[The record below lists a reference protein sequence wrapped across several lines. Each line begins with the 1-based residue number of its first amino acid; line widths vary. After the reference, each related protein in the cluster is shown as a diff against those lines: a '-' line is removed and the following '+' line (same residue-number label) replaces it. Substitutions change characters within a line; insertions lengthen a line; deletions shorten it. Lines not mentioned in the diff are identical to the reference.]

1 MRIAVIGSGRIG
13 GTLGGK
19 WQGARHD
26 VVYGLQPVFAGD
38 AGATATVD
46 ALPPLWAALS
56 RHHGDRHVALRI
68 TP

>member
-46 ALPPLWAALS
+46 ALPPL
-56 RHHGDRHVALRI
+56 
-68 TP
+68 